1 MEFGWVG
8 SGIILTLIFLIE
20 PLALPER
27 GEAGSDPS
35 FDECV

>member
-8 SGIILTLIFLIE
+8 SGIILTLIFFIE
-20 PLALPER
+20 PLTLPER
-27 GEAGSDPS
+27 GTGSDLS